1 MNKIMKY
8 VPNALSISRIVV
20 AAFLFTFNDLY
31 DYLFLALYV
40 YCALTDFLDGKIARK
55 YHCES
60 KFGTALDTIGDAGT
74 YFALLKILATQ
85 KMVPGWIVIWLLVA
99 VAFAVVA
106 AFITLIRFKKFFL
119 PHTFLSKI
127 LGGMVFGLPIVVQVI
142 PVLTWMTII
151 GVMATI
157 SVIEILLIQILTKEA
172 DDVLSIFH
180 INKKTEE

>member
-1 MNKIMKY
+1 MNKIMKHI
-8 VPNALSISRIVV
+8 PNLLSVSRII
-20 AAFLFTFNDLY
+20 AAVFLFTFDDLY
-31 DYLFLALYV
+31 NTVFLLTYI
-40 YCALTDFLDGKIARK
+40 YCAISDFLDGKIARK
-55 YHCES
+55 YNCES

-74 YFALLKILATQ
+74 YMALLKILAVQ

-119 PHTFLSKI
+119 PHTLISKL
-127 LGGMVFGLPIVVQVI
+127 LGAMVFLLPIVVQVI
-142 PVLTWMTII
+142 PVLTWMIMI

-180 INKKTEE
+180 INKKVEK

>member
-8 VPNALSISRIVV
+8 VPNALSISRIAV

-172 DDVLSIFH
+172 DDALSIFH
-180 INKKTEE
+180 INKKTEK

>member
-1 MNKIMKY
+1 MNKFMKY
-8 VPNALSISRIVV
+8 VPNVLSISRIIA
-20 AAFLFTFNDLY
+20 AAFLFTFDDLY
-31 DYLFLALYV
+31 NTVFLLTYM
-40 YCALTDFLDGKIARK
+40 YCAVSDFLDGKIARK
-55 YHCES
+55 YNCES

-74 YFALLKILATQ
+74 YLALLKILAIQ
-85 KMVPGWIVIWLLVA
+85 KMVPGWIVVWLLVA

-119 PHTFLSKI
+119 PHTIISKF
-127 LGGMVFGLPIVVQVI
+127 LGGMVFLLPIVVQVI
-142 PVLTWMTII
+142 PVLTWMIMI

-180 INKKTEE
+180 MNKKVKE